1 MPDDPRRIATDTSQ
15 KVGIRFGETI
25 KSYIQEGRDL
35 GELVA
40 IPLAIAGWMRY
51 LLAVN
56 DRGEEMEVSA
66 DPLKDHLQ
74 ASLAGIKWNE
84 PASYSGQLAGILSNE
99 TIFGVDL
106 TATSL
111 AKRIEGYFLRL
122 LEGPGSARRL
132 LHDELAAL
140 A

>member
-1 MPDDPRRIATDTSQ
+1 
-15 KVGIRFGETI
+15 
-25 KSYIQEGRDL
+25 
-35 GELVA
+35 
-40 IPLAIAGWMRY
+40 MRY

-56 DRGEEMEVSA
+56 DKGEEMEVSA

-74 ASLAGIKWNE
+74 SALAGIRWNE
-84 PASYSGQLAGILSNE
+84 PSSYSGQLAGILSNE

-106 TATSL
+106 TATPL